1 MIHPNSAFVGKNKNQ
16 NFPSNNQEPK
26 YIYNQINNIGENE
39 PKQLSMFD
47 KYYKEKKENKD
58 YQMNPN
64 YYSDLEKEIFLNQKK
79 EENKNVN
86 NIAIQIRK

>member
-1 MIHPNSAFVGKNKNQ
+1 
-16 NFPSNNQEPK
+16 
-26 YIYNQINNIGENE
+26 
-39 PKQLSMFD
+39 MFD